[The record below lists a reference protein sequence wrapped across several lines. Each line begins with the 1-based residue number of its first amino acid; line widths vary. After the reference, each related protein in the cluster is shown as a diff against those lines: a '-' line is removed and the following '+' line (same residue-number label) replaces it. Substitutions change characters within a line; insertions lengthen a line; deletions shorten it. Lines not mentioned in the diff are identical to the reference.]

1 MFEAADKTDQFLPPL
16 FTIMTC
22 RTFGKQFSDYKSA
35 KLNERKYSKIIVDQN
50 AVQDVKTL
58 LKKSPLKER
67 ILKKLVHGK
76 IYTGSKWVM
85 K

>member
-1 MFEAADKTDQFLPPL
+1 MFEAADKNDQFLPPL

-50 AVQDVKTL
+50 AVQDV
-58 LKKSPLKER
+58 
-67 ILKKLVHGK
+67 
-76 IYTGSKWVM
+76 
-85 K
+85 